1 MTIEPELSESESP
14 IAAEDESSVPSVSKP
29 ISKPIS
35 RPIEAGWFGLQGFG
49 IILLILLLITAVSLI
64 GLGVQGWAEG
74 EARSLLHFVR
84 NPFLGLVIG
93 IFATALVQSSGLVI
107 VIMVGLVAGG
117 FPLSLAIAVVMGAN
131 IGTTV
136 TNTLVSLFQKT
147 EGEAFER
154 SFAAATVHDFFNLL
168 AVCLFFPL
176 EQWLHP
182 LERLS
187 YWLIH
192 HLQNLN
198 NGLMS
203 PSLTAK
209 PEVGLPGVGWAPI
222 PDLNPLDYTIV
233 PVTHQLQQWANL
245 WSAPWNHLA
254 LVLVGIGI
262 MTVSL
267 PLLSQ
272 QIRSLWFP
280 VPDQGGWA
288 NILVGA
294 AITALVQSS
303 SATTSLMVPLAGAG
317 ILSLSQIYPFTLGAN
332 IGSCVTGLL
341 STIGLPSPLASAGLQ
356 IALIHLLYNC
366 LSVVLV
372 YSLPP
377 LRSFPLVAATRLA
390 HLASHQKTVAIVYV
404 GLIFFGL
411 PLIGLWLSVADFRF

>member
-1 MTIEPELSESESP
+1 MTIEPELSGSQSP
-14 IAAEDESSVPSVSKP
+14 IPEKDKSSVPSASR
-29 ISKPIS
+29 PIS

-49 IILLILLLITAVSLI
+49 IILLIFLLITAVSLI
-64 GLGVQGWAEG
+64 GLGVQGWAGG

-117 FPLSLAIAVVMGAN
+117 FPLSLSIAVVMGAN

-168 AVCLFFPL
+168 AVCLFFPV

-192 HLQNLN
+192 TLKTLN
-198 NGLMS
+198 PGLMS

-262 MTVSL
+262 MTISL

-280 VPDQGGWA
+280 VPDQGGWV

-317 ILSLSQIYPFTLGAN
+317 VLSLSQIYPFTLGAN

-366 LSVVLV
+366 LAVVLV

-390 HLASHQKTVAIVYV
+390 HLASHQKKLAIAYV